1 MKISAQ
7 SPGAFRLPP
16 LPPLP
21 QLHGLHTRLHCGRVL
36 RSVALLTLLS
46 IERSLSSSP
55 ANPRVSAPAVHEF
68 RSDCSEHRGA
78 DAFGAEAQVALAGR
92 ATGAVAASGSASIRS
107 SCVTRDG
114 VAGLSNPRSPYVV
127 TVVASAA
134 TSIYKIL
141 DPTIY
146 KRRHPVAVPITCP
159 YNLRIR
165 SHPITHFLFR
175 VLRYSVSSIRRTE

>member
-16 LPPLP
+16 LPPLS
-21 QLHGLHTRLHCGRVL
+21 QHLGIHTLLHCGGRVL

-92 ATGAVAASGSASIRS
+92 ATGAVAASCSASIRS

-127 TVVASAA
+127 TQW
-134 TSIYKIL
+134 
-141 DPTIY
+141 
-146 KRRHPVAVPITCP
+146 
-159 YNLRIR
+159 
-165 SHPITHFLFR
+165 SHPQPPRFIKSLIQQ
-175 VLRYSVSSIRRTE
+175 SINGVTLSPFP

>member
-21 QLHGLHTRLHCGRVL
+21 QALRGLHTRLVSGRVL

-114 VAGLSNPRSPYVV
+114 VAGLSNPRSPYFQTQFSHLQPPRSIKSLIQPSINGV
-127 TVVASAA
+127 TLS
-134 TSIYKIL
+134 
-141 DPTIY
+141 PF
-146 KRRHPVAVPITCP
+146 P
-159 YNLRIR
+159 
-165 SHPITHFLFR
+165 
-175 VLRYSVSSIRRTE
+175 